1 MDIMTAFE
9 RESSKNQVNR
19 VVRYVGND
27 RARFAQLMKL
37 LIRGSYPV
45 AQRAAWSLSYCAEQH
60 PELVK
65 PYLSVLL
72 KIVSQKDAGIAI
84 KRNITRLLQ
93 FVAIPVKFQGKTVQ
107 ICLNF
112 LMSRTETIAVKVF
125 SMTVISNIAIGQ
137 PPLAKELISI
147 LEDQLPYASAGF
159 RSRAL
164 KIIALHKL

>member
-1 MDIMTAFE
+1 MTAFQRE
-9 RESSKNQVNR
+9 RSKNQVNK

-27 RARFAQLMKL
+27 QARFAQLMKL
-37 LIRGSYPV
+37 LTRGSEQV
-45 AQRAAWSLSYCAEQH
+45 AQCAAWSLSYCAEQH

-72 KIVSQKDAGIAI
+72 KIVSRKDATVSL
-84 KRNITRLLQ
+84 KRNIVRLLQ
-93 FVAIPVKFQGKTVQ
+93 FVDIPVKFQGKAVQ

-112 LMSRTETIAVKVF
+112 LMSRAETIAVKIF
-125 SMTVISNIAIGQ
+125 SMTVVSNIAVGR
-137 PPLAKELISI
+137 PSLAKELIYI